1 MERVQ
6 QLGDLSL
13 GRSVRFD
20 STSGD
25 IKNTFLAKH
34 TFLTALSDKFVTKQH
49 FCPKYPRSFGHGHF
63 AKGHMNFFK
72 IPAPVILLTLHIHIL
87 HFTCINSLA
96 LTSTYA
102 IDNFLLLYYAIIAFY
117 TSILS
122 SILHQMNLDNHYVN
136 SVYRKG

>member
-6 QLGDLSL
+6 QLGDISL

-20 STSGD
+20 STFGD

-49 FCPKYPRSFGHGHF
+49 FCPKSPRSFGHGHF

-72 IPAPVILLTLHIHIL
+72 IPAPVYSFINFTHSYSSLHL
-87 HFTCINSLA
+87 HQL
-96 LTSTYA
+96 
-102 IDNFLLLYYAIIAFY
+102 
-117 TSILS
+117 LS
-122 SILHQMNLDNHYVN
+122 SYIYICN
-136 SVYRKG
+136 R